1 MGGFVVDGFYLFIY
15 FYFYFFTAL
24 KLCLSQLLKH
34 LDLSAY

>member
-1 MGGFVVDGFYLFIY
+1 MGGFVVDGFFF

>member
-1 MGGFVVDGFYLFIY
+1 MGGFVVDGFYLFF